1 MTEQH
6 FCSIAQLGE
15 QIRPGHQCPVELT
28 EQLLDRIETLD
39 RRLNAFKRVTRD
51 RAMAEAKA
59 AKLCL
64 EAGQD
69 VGPLHGIP
77 YVAKDLYDVKG
88 EPTAAGCR
96 FLEGNVANRDCTV
109 VRRLSQAGMILLG
122 KTHTVQL
129 AFGAVGI
136 NHDQGTPH
144 NPWHR
149 VPHAPGGSS
158 SGSAVAVATGLSPMG
173 LGSDTG
179 GSVRIPASL
188 CGTVGLKTTV
198 GRISRAGVYPLS
210 WTLDS
215 VGPLTRSV
223 EDAAEVYHVL
233 QGEDPED
240 ESTIGIPPH
249 DVRPT
254 LKLGVRGLRV
264 AFGQT
269 LFFDDVDDEV
279 EKAVRQCGE
288 VFRDLGA
295 LVTCIDVPEA
305 AAVMEDEN
313 RGFMIPTEAC
323 VVNQRLLDEHFDDLD
338 PVIAQRMILG
348 RNFSAPDYHI
358 LARRWADMKR
368 GVVETLRDV
377 DALIVP
383 TTMIPPL
390 PLDVIDSSLETYLDY
405 NFKYLRN
412 TSIGNILNLCGV
424 SLPCGWTTQG
434 LPIGLMIYAKPYHEE
449 MALRVAYAY
458 EQATS
463 WHTRRPDLSWV

>member
-1 MTEQH
+1 
-6 FCSIAQLGE
+6 
-15 QIRPGHQCPVELT
+15 
-28 EQLLDRIETLD
+28 
-39 RRLNAFKRVTRD
+39 
-51 RAMAEAKA
+51 
-59 AKLCL
+59 
-64 EAGQD
+64 
-69 VGPLHGIP
+69 
-77 YVAKDLYDVKG
+77 
-88 EPTAAGCR
+88 
-96 FLEGNVANRDCTV
+96 
-109 VRRLSQAGMILLG
+109 
-122 KTHTVQL
+122 
-129 AFGAVGI
+129 
-136 NHDQGTPH
+136 
-144 NPWHR
+144 
-149 VPHAPGGSS
+149 
-158 SGSAVAVATGLSPMG
+158 MG

-188 CGTVGLKTTV
+188 CGTVGLKSTV

-313 RGFMIPTEAC
+313 RGFMIPAEAC

-348 RNFSAPDYHI
+348 RNFSAPDCHT